1 MRSAANRLGLRVA
14 QVATLFLALTVT
26 ALAKPAPLGFNELY
40 VVQSVLDVRFTDK
53 VRALDGAD
61 VVVKG
66 FMAPPLKVESD
77 FFVLSKDP
85 MAICPF
91 CSSAASW
98 PLDIVVVH
106 LKRQAEP
113 VDPATPILVEGRLE
127 VGHWVDP
134 KTGFVSQLRLRDATF
149 REL

>member
-1 MRSAANRLGLRVA
+1 MRSAAKHLGLRVA
-14 QVATLFLALTVT
+14 QVATLVLALTVT

-40 VVQSVLDVRFTDK
+40 VVESVLDVRFTEK
-53 VRALDGAD
+53 VRKLDGEE
-61 VVVKG
+61 VQVKG

-77 FFVLSKDP
+77 FFVLAKAP

-106 LKRQAEP
+106 LKEQAEP
-113 VDPATPILVEGRLE
+113 VDPAVPIMVEGRLE

-134 KTGFVSQLRLRDATF
+134 RTGFVSQLRLRDATF
-149 REL
+149 HPL

>member
-1 MRSAANRLGLRVA
+1 MRSAAKRVGLRVA
-14 QVATLFLALTVT
+14 QVAALILALTVT
-26 ALAKPAPLGFNELY
+26 AQALPAPLGFGELY

-53 VRALDGAD
+53 VRELDGET
-61 VVVKG
+61 VRVRG

-85 MAICPF
+85 MMVCPF

-98 PLDIVVVH
+98 PLDIIVVH
-106 LKRQAEP
+106 LDRPAEP
-113 VDPATPILVEGRLE
+113 VDPAMPILVEGRLE

-134 KTGFVSQLRLRDATF
+134 KTGFVSQLRLREATF